1 MGGQKSPP
9 CRSAHCPCNEKKG
22 HPNLN
27 IFQMYVKMPKLC
39 QHENCRNRAKTDF
52 CIKHKT
58 KSQNKSQEKNI
69 PIEISENSKKCI
81 IKTCHRNSIRLCKN
95 YCANCYFREF
105 PNDPLTFQMLYKT
118 KEQAVKEF
126 INSRFDGFNRDCIM
140 KIGDVTLFVNYYK
153 NIVANKMEGK
163 YISIKFN
170 VDKYVDEKTKRTTN
184 PMLYTR
190 LPVLEREINKQIE
203 RILSSQI
210 EKSETVELFFN

>member
-1 MGGQKSPP
+1 
-9 CRSAHCPCNEKKG
+9 
-22 HPNLN
+22 
-27 IFQMYVKMPKLC
+27 
-39 QHENCRNRAKTDF
+39 
-52 CIKHKT
+52 
-58 KSQNKSQEKNI
+58 
-69 PIEISENSKKCI
+69 
-81 IKTCHRNSIRLCKN
+81 
-95 YCANCYFREF
+95 
-105 PNDPLTFQMLYKT
+105 MLYKT

-140 KIGDVTLFVNYYK
+140 KIGDVTLFVNYHK